1 MPRPGPGSCPRSPAE
16 TTDGPAR
23 PYSQRSSGR
32 PGGPAGDAR
41 RTRPSWRPAA
51 RAGAGSSARWAGWR
65 CCSGCGCSRRPS
77 GRRRSAL
84 RGQHRPRLLACPP
97 SRRSARPCGTRRG
110 APRLFSRARI
120 QSTTRTGRLQR
131 APCRPR
137 DGARARDRTS
147 PSLERP
153 HAHAAGRTA
162 TATHATRPLVT
173 EPLSEGGVA
182 AGSVRG
188 GRWEARR
195 RERPGLVTAGR
206 AVRRG
211 ASWGRHP
218 PP

>member
-110 APRLFSRARI
+110 APRLFSRAFSRPH
-120 QSTTRTGRLQR
+120 
-131 APCRPR
+131 APGAYSVPR
-137 DGARARDRTS
+137 VVPGTGARARDRTS

-195 RERPGLVTAGR
+195 RERPGPVPAGR

>member
-97 SRRSARPCGTRRG
+97 SRRSAWPCGTRRG

-120 QSTTRTGRLQR
+120 QSTTRTGRPQR

-137 DGARARDRTS
+137 DGGQSTGQDESQPRA
-147 PSLERP
+147 
-153 HAHAAGRTA
+153 
-162 TATHATRPLVT
+162 ATRTRCGTNGDSHPRDEAARHGAT
-173 EPLSEGGVA
+173 E
-182 AGSVRG
+182 R
-188 GRWEARR
+188 RWGRR
-195 RERPGLVTAGR
+195 RERP
-206 AVRRG
+206 RG
-211 ASWGRHP
+211 PLGGPAA
-218 PP
+218 